1 MMAYIGTEGYAV
13 NFELRE
19 GKQHCQNGA
28 VEFLLETI
36 SLCKKLTDKPLLVRL
51 DSGIFIKADVTK
63 VRLSNGDLRKIHKY
77 LNGDLRHITLYI
89 NGDLE

>member
-19 GKQHCQNGA
+19 GKQHCQNGT

-36 SLCKKLTDKPLLVRL
+36 NLCKKLTDKPLLVRL
-51 DSGIFIKADVTK
+51 DSGNDSIDKVTMKSLNFIMHMVNASSTTA
-63 VRLSNGDLRKIHKY
+63 R
-77 LNGDLRHITLYI
+77 
-89 NGDLE
+89 